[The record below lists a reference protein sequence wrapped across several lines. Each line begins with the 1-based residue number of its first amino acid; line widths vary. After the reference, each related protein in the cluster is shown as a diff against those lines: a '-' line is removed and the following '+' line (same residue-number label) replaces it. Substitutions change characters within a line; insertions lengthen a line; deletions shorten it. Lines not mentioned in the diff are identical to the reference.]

1 MQQTQHAQLLQA
13 LPGGVSIVDSDRML
27 QKVLKNYTITTIYQL
42 ETLDTVVL
50 SQILS
55 QIWMA

>member
-27 QKVLKNYTITTIYQL
+27 QKVLKNYTIITIYQL

-50 SQILS
+50 SQI
-55 QIWMA
+55 WMA